1 MRNTQEIQD
10 ANHYKW
16 FVNGSDKVNYIKII
30 KYIFSMLI
38 FFREMSN
45 KPKIPKIKIFP
56 IFADLCQ
63 YLSALKLL
71 KLSYFSI
78 YSYCLNISTFSKMRS
93 ELWLNGMKK
102 TLDEKLTDPDRWRC
116 MRQGIARSLTCSL
129 LSSYSKSKIGFKVFN
144 CQKLTYF
151 LIIIQ
156 ESLLFSLPKI
166 EKQIKKFSLSKS
178 NFITLSLSKI

>member
-78 YSYCLNISTFSKMRS
+78 YSYCLNISTFSNMRS
-93 ELWLNGMKK
+93 ELWLNGMRK
-102 TLDEKLTDPDRWRC
+102 TLDEKLTDPDRWIC
-116 MRQGIARSLTCSL
+116 MRQGIARSLTCGSR
-129 LSSYSKSKIGFKVFN
+129 FW
-144 CQKLTYF
+144 
-151 LIIIQ
+151 
-156 ESLLFSLPKI
+156 
-166 EKQIKKFSLSKS
+166 QISDLQVTTQMITVKKTK
-178 NFITLSLSKI
+178 

>member
-1 MRNTQEIQD
+1 MASYRGRTKVKTSSDNLIGNLRIMRNTQEIQD

-129 LSSYSKSKIGFKVFN
+129 LSSYSKSKIGFKGFH
-144 CQKLTYF
+144 CQNLT
-151 LIIIQ
+151 
-156 ESLLFSLPKI
+156 
-166 EKQIKKFSLSKS
+166 
-178 NFITLSLSKI
+178 

>member
-1 MRNTQEIQD
+1 MRNMQEIQD

-16 FVNGSDKVNYIKII
+16 LVNGSDKVNYNKII
-30 KYIFSMLI
+30 KYIFPMLI

-78 YSYCLNISTFSKMRS
+78 YSYCLNISTFSNMRS
-93 ELWLNGMKK
+93 EFVKPQVLI
-102 TLDEKLTDPDRWRC
+102 LT
-116 MRQGIARSLTCSL
+116 M
-129 LSSYSKSKIGFKVFN
+129 
-144 CQKLTYF
+144 F
-151 LIIIQ
+151 LYY
-156 ESLLFSLPKI
+156 
-166 EKQIKKFSLSKS
+166 
-178 NFITLSLSKI
+178 